1 MSKKPIITETPGSLQ
16 VALRSYVKGSSDEFK
31 KIFKD
36 AFKEAIKDA
45 VLAVK
50 ESGVDM
56 KALKELEKKG
66 DPADLASRETYV
78 TATDGTYNPAA
89 ENTQEKLSQENMAKV
104 GYVDPDAAARKEYFR
119 KKNGG

>member
-1 MSKKPIITETPGSLQ
+1 MSKKPVITETPANLQ
-16 VALRSYVKGSSDEFK
+16 VALKKYVSESMSDLK
-31 KIFKD
+31 KIVQ
-36 AFKEAIKDA
+36 EAVQEAMSAAGEAGINI
-45 VLAVK
+45 
-50 ESGVDM
+50 

-66 DPADLASRETYV
+66 DPADIAARETYV

-89 ENTQEKLSQENMAKV
+89 ENTQEKMSQENMAKV

>member
-1 MSKKPIITETPGSLQ
+1 MSKKPVITETPANLQ
-16 VALRSYVKGSSDEFK
+16 VALKNY
-31 KIFKD
+31 
-36 AFKEAIKDA
+36 
-45 VLAVK
+45 VK
-50 ESGVDM
+50 ESMSDLKKIVQEAVQEAMSSASEAGINI

-66 DPADLASRETYV
+66 DPADIATRDTYV

-89 ENTQEKLSQENMAKV
+89 ENTQEKMSQENMAKV

>member
-1 MSKKPIITETPGSLQ
+1 MKNKPVITETPSGLQ
-16 VALRSYVKGSSDEFK
+16 VALKNYVKESMSDLK
-31 KIFKD
+31 KIVAD
-36 AFKEAIKDA
+36 
-45 VLAVK
+45 AVK
-50 ESGVDM
+50 EAMSSAGEAGINI

-66 DPADLASRETYV
+66 DPADTASRETYV

-89 ENTQEKLSQENMAKV
+89 ENTQEKMSQENMAKV